1 MKKITL
7 KKTVALICTAVY
19 MTSFIPQAVYS
30 AEECPADTPA
40 ENVFKLQN
48 SDKSFILIDKG
59 GEDDSAYFVLSKDF
73 YGSRVFDKNDKQVLI
88 PEDKDNIAGYLNG
101 EFLETESGLPEEIK
115 RHIDKNKVWK
125 TEGGNRYN
133 GNNSDYTT
141 KMGVNLLSESEY
153 NKYRSKIGCRD
164 EATGSWMLRN
174 GMRSGSTANYIR
186 VVTITPGISNVNQ
199 VRCNAAAL
207 IRPAFY
213 LDRDFFLEEKLSLA
227 DTGSNVKRTI
237 AAEYSVEEL
246 EKAGYSKME
255 IEDITKGEI
264 VKLTPL
270 YDSCGNFNTSKI
282 EFKYEISVSCGKSG
296 NYSVTYSVEDDFRGI
311 THEYPALRVSADGI
325 SATKGTIKCPALP
338 EGCYTLHFVIKDGER
353 LVYSNDVNFSVM
365 DAYKDRFMDEYT
377 KWGVC
382 SQFDYD
388 TSNEGL
394 ATKTALMKKAGIKT
408 VRGASNWN
416 SVETTKGTYSWSSAD
431 RQMKLAQ
438 SYGIN
443 FIACLGYNNL
453 QYGAAKIQ
461 NGIKNEEQR
470 KGTTKFMLSYLDRI
484 KNVKEIE
491 VWNEPDMAFWTK
503 DGGDYYADLSQ
514 YQKYVYNV
522 VKEAYPDVAI
532 DGGCIA
538 LTGTTDLLTGLFEYG
553 SYPYMDCVSLHAY
566 NQPLPF
572 TKSFYEKRYAH
583 QYDLICDYGGWKRMV
598 ITETGAPTGS
608 GNVSISETQQGK
620 DVAKAFLLS
629 DIYGIDK
636 CMIYTVA
643 DRGTNPKNAEDMFGV
658 LKKNYFYKPAY
669 IAIKTAN
676 QTLAGAVFIGEVNLG
691 ENIVASVY
699 NDGGKP
705 VLVAWLDLAGE
716 SAEVDLKESKLTL
729 RDTLGKEM
737 SSNGKITLTDA
748 PVYVFGLGEEWL
760 SRAMNES
767 VDVRISEFKGKFGE
781 NLTGEMLEKIEK
793 LESDLPAVSA
803 AINPQEATEAAYSVG
818 DMIAD
823 YYANEENIGKIG
835 EKRLSQI
842 LYEWFGIC
850 KVYTN
855 FTTAFT
861 AEKNT
866 AAHEAAKNAIN
877 ALSSKLD
884 KDRRENGIIYPYAAA
899 MLEYAKNNE
908 RDAKY
913 VASLTAASPVKNSV
927 SGAFNYA
934 SVKISGW
941 AEKMLS
947 IAVGENKD
955 LILYPKGKDL
965 IKYEGM
971 KSDINVQVINSSSRN
986 YKGMLRLVT
995 SDGKV
1000 NSESGVLV
1008 AKADKTQNLTIP
1020 FDGGNA
1026 SPDEYYSLE
1035 FYDESDKCVKRENVK
1050 ISLVRAIE
1058 LEPLPSEESFEKLS
1072 SIRVKVTNNAESE
1085 VKGTLTLKAPEGWS
1099 LAGETIPFAVPG
1111 KGSSVV
1117 SFAVTGKTAAPFN
1130 YYSVTAT
1137 AQNDNGATPTVI
1149 NYPLSFLTIAKA
1161 ENAPELQSFDGNID
1175 WWKDAY
1181 PIYLAY
1187 PKEPDSETSWKTA
1200 DISGRIF
1207 MKWDSDNIYLLADI
1221 YDDFYVQNNK
1231 GQALWN
1237 GDSIQ
1242 MQFDTLNDKATSYQA
1257 DDLEIGFALAETG
1270 SDCYI
1275 WNSADGRE
1283 VGGYDGSCAKIVR
1296 RAELNSLRYYIK
1308 LPKEIFAYSTI
1319 TTGQKYG
1326 FNAVINDADF
1336 DTRET
1341 MNQFT
1346 KGLGETKNPSLAY
1359 SFETVDY
1366 VSDLARNSGI
1376 EIPLN

>member
-1 MKKITL
+1 MKKTTFKKIT
-7 KKTVALICTAVY
+7 ALICTAIY
-19 MTSFIPQAVYS
+19 MASFIPQAVYS
-30 AEECPADTPA
+30 SEECPADTPT
-40 ENVFKLQN
+40 EYVFKLQN

-59 GEDDSAYFVLSKDF
+59 ETKDSAFFVLAKDF
-73 YGSRVFDKNDKQVLI
+73 YGSKIFDKNDKQILNT
-88 PEDKDNIAGYLNG
+88 EDKDNIAGYLNG
-101 EFLETESGLPEEIK
+101 EFLEMKEGLPEEIK
-115 RHIDKNKVWK
+115 RHIDKERLWK
-125 TEGGNRYN
+125 TEAGNIY
-133 GNNSDYTT
+133 NSDSREYTT
-141 KMGVNLLSESEY
+141 KAGVNILSETEY
-153 NKYRSKIGCRD
+153 KKYQSRIGCRD
-164 EATGSWMLRN
+164 GATGAWMLRT
-174 GMRSGSTANYIR
+174 GMRTGSRSNYIR
-186 VVTITPGISNVNQ
+186 VVAITPSADNIRN
-199 VRCNAAAL
+199 VRCNAQAL

-213 LDRDFFLEEKLSLA
+213 LDRDFFLTEKLSLA
-227 DTGSNVKRTI
+227 DTGSTVKRII
-237 AAEYSVEEL
+237 AAEYSVDEL
-246 EKAGYSKME
+246 EKAGYSKTE
-255 IEDITKGEI
+255 VEGITKGEV
-264 VKLTPL
+264 VKVTAL
-270 YDSCGNFNTSKI
+270 YDSCGNFNTNKI
-282 EFKYEISVSCGKSG
+282 EFKYDISVSRGKSG
-296 NYSVTYSVEDDFRGI
+296 NYSITYSVEDDFRGI
-311 THEYPALRVSADGI
+311 THEYPALRVSADGL
-325 SATKGTIKCPALP
+325 SATKGTIKCPSLP
-338 EGCYTLHFVIKDGER
+338 EGCYTIHFVIKDGER
-353 LVYSNDVNFSVM
+353 LVYSTDVNFSVM

-388 TSNEGL
+388 TSTQGL
-394 ATKTALMKKAGIKT
+394 ATKTALLKKAGIKT

-416 SVETTKGTYSWSSAD
+416 SVETTKGTYSWASAD
-431 RQMKLAQ
+431 RQMKRAQ

-453 QYGAAKIQ
+453 RYGAANIR

-503 DGGDYYADLSQ
+503 DGGDYYVDLSQ

-522 VKEAYPDVAI
+522 VKEAYPDIAI

-538 LTGTTDLLTGLFEYG
+538 LTGKTDLLKGLFENG

-583 QYDLICDYGGWKRMV
+583 QYDLICDYGGWKRMI

-620 DVAKAFLLS
+620 DIAKAFLLA

-658 LKKNYFYKPAY
+658 LRNNYFYKPAY
-669 IAIKTAN
+669 IALKTAN
-676 QTLAGAVFIGEVNLG
+676 QSLAGAVFVGEVNLG

-699 NDGGKP
+699 NDGGNP
-705 VLVAWLDLAGE
+705 VLVAWLDLADE
-716 SAEVDLKESKLTL
+716 SAEVDLKESKLTV
-729 RDTLGKEM
+729 RDTLGKEI

-760 SRAMNES
+760 SRAMTES
-767 VDVRISEFKGKFGE
+767 VNVRISEFKEKFEE
-781 NLTGEMLEKIEK
+781 NLTGEMLERIEK
-793 LESDLPAVSA
+793 LESDLQVVSD
-803 AINPQEATEAAYSVG
+803 AIDMQEAAYSVG
-818 DMIAD
+818 DMIVD
-823 YYANEENIGKIG
+823 YYAKEENIGKIG
-835 EKRLSQI
+835 EKRLSQL

-855 FTTAFT
+855 FTTSFA

-866 AAHEAAKNAIN
+866 AVHEVAKNAIN

-899 MLEYAKNNE
+899 MLEYAKNYE

-913 VASLTAASPVKNSV
+913 VASLTAESPVKNSV
-927 SGAFNYA
+927 SNAFNYA
-934 SVKISGW
+934 SEKISGW

-955 LILYPKGKDL
+955 LILYPRGKDL

-971 KSDINVQVINSSSRN
+971 KSDINVQVINSSSRS
-986 YKGMLRLVT
+986 YKGTLRLVT
-995 SDGKV
+995 SDGTV
-1000 NSESGVLV
+1000 NSESDVFV
-1008 AKADKTQNLTIP
+1008 AKADKTQNLIIP

-1035 FYDESDKCVKRENVK
+1035 FYNENDECVKCENVK

-1099 LAGETIPFAVPG
+1099 LAGETMPFVVPG

-1117 SFAVTGKTAAPFN
+1117 SFAVTGKTSAPFN
-1130 YYSVTAT
+1130 YYSLTAT

-1187 PKEPDSETSWKTA
+1187 PKESDSETSWKTA

-1341 MNQFT
+1341 MSQFT

-1366 VSDLARNSGI
+1366 VSDLARNSNI
-1376 EIPLN
+1376 EIPLK